1 MLVGK
6 IVEKASSSNP
16 PPPPRPP
23 TSASAH
29 AFPPV
34 LHRSQRSKTSS
45 RFGSNLQ
52 TQKLGESSKPTQ
64 PPAPAPAR
72 NHEDL
77 TESERVRESVDD
89 ENTRRVAGMTV
100 EEREEEVE
108 ELKARFGSGLED
120 LMRKR
125 REKRLQQSSTAPDQ
139 SQDMRSRDEVT
150 HGANEGG
157 GTDGRGTNQDGR
169 DENAARVQEMSEEE
183 RQAEIRELEERFGT
197 ATLNAL
203 RERAQRK
210 QAPRTKPINPAGKST
225 KWIHILNLY

>member
-16 PPPPRPP
+16 PPPPRAP

-52 TQKLGESSKPTQ
+52 TQKLGESSTS
-64 PPAPAPAR
+64 PAPALTPAR
-72 NHEDL
+72 DHENL
-77 TESERVRESVDD
+77 TENERVRESVDD
-89 ENTRRVAGMTV
+89 ENTRRVAGMTA

-125 REKRLQQSSTAPDQ
+125 RDKRLQQSSTAPDQ
-139 SQDMRSRDEVT
+139 SQDLRSRDEVA
-150 HGANEGG
+150 HEANEGG
-157 GTDGRGTNQDGR
+157 GTEGRGTNKDGR
-169 DENAARVQEMSEEE
+169 DENTVRVQEMSEEE
-183 RQAEIRELEERFGT
+183 RQAEVRELEERFGT

-203 RERAQRK
+203 RERALRK
-210 QAPRTKPINPAGKST
+210 QAPRTKPIKPAGKSA
-225 KWIHILNLY
+225 K

>member
-16 PPPPRPP
+16 PPPPRAP

-34 LHRSQRSKTSS
+34 LHRSQRSKTGS

-52 TQKLGESSKPTQ
+52 TQKLGESSTS
-64 PPAPAPAR
+64 PAPALTPAR
-72 NHEDL
+72 DHENL

-89 ENTRRVAGMTV
+89 ENIRRVAGMTV

-125 REKRLQQSSTAPDQ
+125 RERRLRQSTIHSGQ
-139 SQDMRSRDEVT
+139 SQATGDHVP

-157 GTDGRGTNQDGR
+157 GADGRGTNRDGR
-169 DENAARVQEMSEEE
+169 DENTVRVQEMSEEE
-183 RQAEIRELEERFGT
+183 RQAEIRELEERFGA

-203 RERAQRK
+203 RERALRK

-225 KWIHILNLY
+225 IRIHISNLY

>member
-34 LHRSQRSKTSS
+34 LHRSQRPKTSS
-45 RFGSNLQ
+45 RFGSSLLQ
-52 TQKLGESSKPTQ
+52 TQKLGESSKG
-64 PPAPAPAR
+64 AAAW
-72 NHEDL
+72 NDENK

-89 ENTRRVAGMTV
+89 ENTRRVAGMSA

-125 REKRLQQSSTAPDQ
+125 REKRLQQSGVAGSQSRSTEP
-139 SQDMRSRDEVT
+139 RDEVSP
-150 HGANEGG
+150 GNLGPEGIE
-157 GTDGRGTNQDGR
+157 GRGTNRESR
-169 DENAARVQEMSEEE
+169 DENTARIQGMSKEE
-183 RQAEIRELEERFGT
+183 RQTEIQELEERFGST
-197 ATLNAL
+197 TLNAL
-203 RERAQRK
+203 RERALRK
-210 QAPRTKPINPAGKST
+210 QVPRTKSSAPASKLS
-225 KWIHILNLY
+225 N